1 LQFHLSGIQKV
12 SQDYINQ
19 FFTVGQIQMLI
30 NDAQQG
36 KLTDNEQ
43 KLLCYLGLGP
53 MLKTLEVKPLDQSIL
68 EDEIKSLSGNSK

>member
-1 LQFHLSGIQKV
+1 
-12 SQDYINQ
+12 
-19 FFTVGQIQMLI
+19 MLI

-68 EDEIKSLSGNSK
+68 KDEIKSLSGNSK